1 MGSTLALACGAPQSD
16 VNAVDEV
23 VIEVVIEIV
32 EDAEKSKMDTRTHDI
47 TGHGVIVCHQVD
59 SFLARR
65 ATTDCI

>member
-23 VIEVVIEIV
+23 VIEIV
-32 EDAEKSKMDTRTHDI
+32 EDAEKSKMDTRAHDI